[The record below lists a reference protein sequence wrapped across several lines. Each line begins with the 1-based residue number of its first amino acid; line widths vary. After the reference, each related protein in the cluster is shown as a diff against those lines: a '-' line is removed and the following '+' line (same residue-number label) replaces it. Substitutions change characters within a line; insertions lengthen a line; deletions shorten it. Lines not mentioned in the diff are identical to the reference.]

1 MSGTKYRHVIRSKWF
16 DGNQSGLAAVKI
28 MVLNKLRSFDN
39 FSKNDRWSFYEIRDV
54 SWFTDQV
61 QLRLF
66 CLTYSNWTVYVHY
79 RWCSH
84 FYIRWEIADNHSY

>member
-16 DGNQSGLAAVKI
+16 GGNQSGLAAVKI

-66 CLTYSNWTVYVHY
+66 CL
-79 RWCSH
+79 
-84 FYIRWEIADNHSY
+84 